1 MSNSESQKK
10 YHVSDKIEGATKKK
24 KVKVVMARIGKKGQK
39 VACGMCQ
46 KVT

>member
-1 MSNSESQKK
+1 MSNSESKKK
-10 YHVSDKIEGATKKK
+10 YHVSDKIEGATKK

>member
-1 MSNSESQKK
+1 MSNSESKK
-10 YHVSDKIEGATKKK
+10 KVSRIRQNRGGNKK